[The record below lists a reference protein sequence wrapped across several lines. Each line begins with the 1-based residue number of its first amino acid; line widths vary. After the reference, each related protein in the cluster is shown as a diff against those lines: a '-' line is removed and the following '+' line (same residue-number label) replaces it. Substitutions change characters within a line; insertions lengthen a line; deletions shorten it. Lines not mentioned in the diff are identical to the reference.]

1 MGKLLK
7 SLNVFC
13 YGMSSISLCAKRNYY
28 RRIPKT
34 SLPTTYERWEE
45 IGNRLKNATRKVV
58 GQTGK

>member
-7 SLNVFC
+7 SLNMFC
-13 YGMSSISLCAKRNYY
+13 YGLNSISLCAKRNYH

-34 SLPTTYERWEE
+34 SIPNAYERWEE
-45 IGNRLKNATRKVV
+45 IGIRLKHATRKVV